1 MKKQVCTMKDVAKLA
16 GVTQPTV
23 SHVING
29 TASISKD
36 VCDRVNAAIEA
47 LQYRP
52 NALAKGLKT
61 NTTKTIGLIV
71 PDITNSYYA
80 CIAKEVEQMLVENG
94 YISFLSC
101 TDYDV
106 ESEQK
111 IVDKL
116 MRYSVDGIFVMC
128 EFLNREPLKQ
138 LKRYGV
144 PTVTLDDCPSEYIAS
159 MVYTDN
165 ELGGYLATRHLIDR
179 GRKRIAYLGEKVTMR
194 SLQTRF
200 EGYRR
205 ALLEAGLSLDE
216 EIILLDRELAYRFDA
231 GLQFGKKLADK
242 GVDGVFAST
251 DMIAL
256 GVARAFFEAGI
267 RVPEDIALVGYD
279 NIPLA
284 ELWTPALTTVTQP
297 SGQIAEAAIEQLFL
311 QIEGKKHKCEVKLM
325 PELIVRETA

>member
-1 MKKQVCTMKDVAKLA
+1 MKDVAKLA

-29 TASISKD
+29 TASISKE
-36 VCDRVNAAIEA
+36 VRERVHAAIEE

-61 NTTKTIGLIV
+61 NTTKTIGLIM

-80 CIAKEVEQMLVENG
+80 CIAKEVERLLVEKG

-101 TDYDV
+101 TNYDTA
-106 ESEQK
+106 SEQK

-116 MRYSVDGIFVMC
+116 MRYNVDGIFVMC
-128 EFLNREPLKQ
+128 EFLNREPLRQ

-144 PTVTLDDCPSEYIAS
+144 PTVTLDDCPCEYIAS

-165 ELGGYLATRHLIDR
+165 ELGGYIATKHLIDR
-179 GRKRIAYLGEKVTMR
+179 GRRRIAYLGEKFTMR
-194 SLQTRF
+194 SLSTRF
-200 EGYRR
+200 EGYKR
-205 ALLEAGLSLDE
+205 ALLEANLPVDE
-216 EIILLDRELAYRFDA
+216 DIIILDRALVYNFDT
-231 GLQFGKKLADK
+231 GLKFARQLADK
-242 GVDGVFAST
+242 GMDAIFAST

-256 GVARAFFEAGI
+256 GAMRALAEEGI

-284 ELWTPALTTVTQP
+284 ELMTPALTT
-297 SGQIAEAAIEQLFL
+297 IAQSDSHIAAAATEQLLL
-311 QIEGKKHKCEVKLM
+311 QIMGEEYKSEVKLM
-325 PELIVRETA
+325 PELIIRETT